1 LVEFD
6 QGEEEAEAEQKKV
19 GRWGIVVVTE
29 EELIALEDG
38 PLVVQVCG

>member
-19 GRWGIVVVTE
+19 GRWGIVVTK
-29 EELIALEDG
+29 ELIALKDG